1 MTQPQSL
8 HSLAMSDE
16 KASFKP
22 NTSSRY
28 GIIAQGDDYIKLS
41 GVSNEDIFKLQ
52 QAGANDTTTHRDASG
67 LIIATEDISAV
78 YEPGPQVCRLTSRLY
93 ACKGYEAIYE
103 GHSKSTSV
111 GVTGGVELSGGANVA
126 GGIAGANGKLGAN
139 GGVSVGTSSSSTTH
153 SGTFCNSFAEPLIS
167 EQIINFKTGEAVF
180 GNIDRGNMESTYY
193 NSSQTNT
200 YTDNSWGV
208 DASLSLSFDQ
218 STHETNYGVEEGEIQ
233 YSNSIEETE
242 CKNKGE
248 DYIWTGSSCR
258 PLTKAEKRQREKEL
272 NAKGQTECKMRSD
285 AADYYWNGSQCVL
298 NQKGCKKDTTK
309 EWKGG
314 KCVNK
319 TLTKKEQQEYIQKTQ
334 AENAVKARELSAKL
348 DAETPPVSSLESTER
363 KYQTLQSQR
372 MEMYE
377 DKRKQCEAQGKPKEY
392 RYDSSNDVCIKV
404 ADLNQSDDRVFN
416 KYGEADNLNIAPYDM
431 P

>member
-1 MTQPQSL
+1 
-8 HSLAMSDE
+8 MSDE

-126 GGIAGANGKLGAN
+126 GGIAGANGKLGAS

-218 STHETNYGVEEGEIQ
+218 STHEENNGDKALELKAEQEKEAQQNEQNCADRKTNGEAVQWNPSKGVCEL
-233 YSNSIEETE
+233 
-242 CKNKGE
+242 
-248 DYIWTGSSCR
+248 D
-258 PLTKAEKRQREKEL
+258 TKA
-272 NAKGQTECKMRSD
+272 AKKQCKD
-285 AADYYWNGSQCVL
+285 NNQEWNGSQCV
-298 NQKGCKKDTTK
+298 D
-309 EWKGG
+309 
-314 KCVNK
+314 
-319 TLTKKEQQEYIQKTQ
+319 
-334 AENAVKARELSAKL
+334 KA
-348 DAETPPVSSLESTER
+348 
-363 KYQTLQSQR
+363 
-372 MEMYE
+372 
-377 DKRKQCEAQGKPKEY
+377 
-392 RYDSSNDVCIKV
+392 
-404 ADLNQSDDRVFN
+404 
-416 KYGEADNLNIAPYDM
+416 
-431 P
+431 